1 MTEFVR
7 LAARLN
13 LAPPYDPQEAAERDA
28 IRERANAHAREA
40 ATAEMAGALL

>member
-28 IRERANAHAREA
+28 IRERARDAAAASEKMAEA
-40 ATAEMAGALL
+40 L